1 MMISNNGEKL
11 GGEGKVVEIDEAKFG
26 RRKYHRGARVDG
38 VWVFGVVE
46 RRSDDGETT
55 SRMKFAIVPRRTEEL
70 LVGLIMRWVEPGTQI
85 ISDKWGP
92 MLT

>member
-1 MMISNNGEKL
+1 M
-11 GGEGKVVEIDEAKFG
+11 VD
-26 RRKYHRGARVDG
+26 ARVDG

-46 RRSDDGETT
+46 RRSDDGDTT

-85 ISDKWGP
+85 ISDKWGAYVN
-92 MLT
+92 LNNYGFEHYDVNH